1 MSEEKQ
7 ETPPSAVK
15 PVMPPSAPEPTKEA
29 LSPDKS
35 GKSGARIG
43 SLAVLLVIV
52 LSLVWYLA
60 ADRYTPYTSQ
70 ARVDGFVVGV
80 APKVAGIVTEVWVR
94 ENNEL
99 VEAGQKLFQIDPS
112 QYEIALA
119 KVQSDL
125 ETAERQ
131 VEASD
136 AAIDAAQA
144 NLLAAKA
151 NFIKAEKDQNRLRSL
166 REDDA
171 GTISLRRLEV
181 SEASLEQA
189 RAGVSAAEAGVR
201 QAIEQMGGEDQ
212 SKNSTL
218 KTARS
223 AVDKA
228 QRDLENTT
236 VRAASNGV
244 VTDLRAEVGQFANTG
259 APVMTLVALSN
270 VWINA
275 SFTENNLGHIRAQ
288 TPVEVIFD
296 VLPGRVFEGRIQ
308 SIGLGVEAGNTTA
321 PGSLPTVSNNR
332 DWLRQSQRFPVMI
345 TFDLTQDEAL
355 RDSLRIG
362 GQVSV
367 MAYSQESRL
376 LKTLGEWYIRL
387 QSWLSYA
394 Y

>member
-15 PVMPPSAPEPTKEA
+15 PVMPPSAPEPAKEA

>member
-60 ADRYTPYTSQ
+60 ADHYTPYTSQ

-136 AAIDAAQA
+136 AVIDAAQA

>member
-136 AAIDAAQA
+136 AVIDAAQA

>member
-1 MSEEKQ
+1 M
-7 ETPPSAVK
+7 
-15 PVMPPSAPEPTKEA
+15 
-29 LSPDKS
+29 
-35 GKSGARIG
+35 
-43 SLAVLLVIV
+43 
-52 LSLVWYLA
+52 
-60 ADRYTPYTSQ
+60 
-70 ARVDGFVVGV
+70 
-80 APKVAGIVTEVWVR
+80 
-94 ENNEL
+94 
-99 VEAGQKLFQIDPS
+99 
-112 QYEIALA
+112 
-119 KVQSDL
+119 
-125 ETAERQ
+125 
-131 VEASD
+131 
-136 AAIDAAQA
+136 DAAQA